1 MSPCSEPSIAPTQPS
16 VPQHVLENRVS
27 ILITRARNQA
37 SLSPVE
43 CTAAQHTVC
52 APAEPYATRRTTLD
66 DGNSK
71 PLLVGECCS
80 QNVLRRCTTRTEIK
94 AHAPPS
100 LESVFCKH
108 VYSNGQRRAHALQ
121 RGLGVVSGWSRCGN
135 PCPPQH
141 PILDSQGAPL
151 QALHGSQQLVPAGRS
166 NGEDQQ

>member
-1 MSPCSEPSIAPTQPS
+1 M
-16 VPQHVLENRVS
+16 
-27 ILITRARNQA
+27 
-37 SLSPVE
+37 
-43 CTAAQHTVC
+43 
-52 APAEPYATRRTTLD
+52 D

-166 NGEDQQ
+166 NGEDQQSVKRGQDKLLSNGASCAPAAPVAATRSCSPPCPSRCPAPPALPHRSLRYCPACAGCRREPG